1 MKHGLRDSALKE
13 GIQGYLALAADDQ
26 VKIPHERKLVSGGPP
41 LDVALRLMDSS
52 QIRNEIVKQ
61 LLDQGA
67 DPNERCER
75 CLTVWE
81 LCLLTHE
88 SSMTV
93 PKEETSEIAITRM
106 LLTSG
111 ADSKLGRTFHKAFRA
126 YFRPEEV
133 EK

>member
-61 LLDQGA
+61 LSFWIKA
-67 DPNERCER
+67 P
-75 CLTVWE
+75 
-81 LCLLTHE
+81 
-88 SSMTV
+88 
-93 PKEETSEIAITRM
+93 TR
-106 LLTSG
+106 TR
-111 ADSKLGRTFHKAFRA
+111 DVKD
-126 YFRPEEV
+126 V
-133 EK
+133 

>member
-1 MKHGLRDSALKE
+1 
-13 GIQGYLALAADDQ
+13 
-26 VKIPHERKLVSGGPP
+26 
-41 LDVALRLMDSS
+41 
-52 QIRNEIVKQ
+52 
-61 LLDQGA
+61 
-67 DPNERCER
+67 
-75 CLTVWE
+75 
-81 LCLLTHE
+81 
-88 SSMTV
+88 MTV